1 MTWSETLKTGFF
13 VLMPIHYCFYSIYR
27 VNKPPQTLD
36 ELGSSLE
43 LWESLNGGLS
53 ATEAKFPPLHDQFGI
68 LEKYEVAIPEDVSM
82 RDYFHGRY

>member
-1 MTWSETLKTGFF
+1 M
-13 VLMPIHYCFYSIYR
+13 LMPIHFCFYSIYR